1 MFIHIFI
8 LFIFVLLNGIVTGA
22 ELAIL
27 SANSSKLQK
36 AEGTKREEKAKLI
49 LKIRN
54 EPSFIPSIAISYT
67 LLSTFIGVFSS
78 VAFSGGL
85 IYFLLSFEYFYST
98 VGRAILET
106 VVVLIITIGVSAVS
120 IVFSETVP
128 KRIALSYPEEIS
140 FMTINGINIVCK
152 FLTPFSFVLGK
163 ASSFITK
170 ILRIK
175 DNYGKEEKKS
185 EDDIRYMIEESVVN
199 EEEKEMIENIF
210 DLNDTI
216 VESIATHRT
225 EVVALDIQYE
235 EEDFLEVL
243 RGEHSRIPV
252 YDESIDNITGIL
264 HVKDVMNELLN
275 GTSLTNIDISKII
288 REPYK
293 VPYSKK
299 IDELLG
305 EMQTK
310 KTPIAI
316 VIDEYG
322 GTFGVVTVED
332 IIEEVVGPVFDEYDL
347 YEPNEIEH
355 VSEGNLI
362 IKGIT
367 PIEDVEEELGFEFEE
382 EDKKDCDTIGGF
394 IIARLGRIP
403 SNEEDVLYE
412 YKNAYF
418 KVRGVYENRIQEI
431 LITLETEEK
440 IEDKTKD
447 KIQ

>member
-1 MFIHIFI
+1 MFIQIFI

-22 ELAIL
+22 ELEIL

-36 AEGTKREEKAKLI
+36 VEGKKKEEKAALI
-49 LKIRN
+49 LKLRN

-67 LLSTFIGVFSS
+67 LLATFISVFSS

-85 IYFLLSFEYFYST
+85 IYFLLRFEYFYST
-98 VGRAILET
+98 VGLAILET
-106 VVVLIITIGVSAVS
+106 VVVLIITITVSAVS
-120 IVFSETVP
+120 IIFSETVP
-128 KRIALSYPEEIS
+128 KRIAISYPEEIS
-140 FMTINGINIVCK
+140 LMTINGINVVCK
-152 FLTPFSFVLGK
+152 ILTPFSFVLGK
-163 ASSFITK
+163 ASSFITRVM
-170 ILRIK
+170 RIK

-216 VESIATHRT
+216 VEAIATHRT
-225 EVVALDIQYE
+225 EVMALDMEYQE
-235 EEDFLEVL
+235 VDLLEVL
-243 RGEHSRIPV
+243 RSEHSRIPV
-252 YDESIDNITGIL
+252 YEENIDNIIGIL

-275 GTSLTNIDISKII
+275 GTALNEIDISKIV

-293 VPYSKK
+293 VPHSKK

-305 EMQTK
+305 EMQAN

-332 IIEEVVGPVFDEYDL
+332 IIEEVIGPVFDEYDVD
-347 YEPNEIEH
+347 ESKDIEH
-355 VSEGNLI
+355 ISEGHLI

-403 SNEEDVLYE
+403 SNEEDVLYV
-412 YKNAYF
+412 YKNASF
-418 KVRGVYENRIQEI
+418 KVRGVYENRIQEL
-431 LITLETEEK
+431 LITLELKTEV
-440 IEDKTKD
+440 
-447 KIQ
+447 